1 MKTMMKEIE
10 MIAYF
15 TKEGVPMPIKY
26 RISDEQG
33 DLQVVI
39 VDKVVWQRQDKRAG
53 NLMITYACQSFFCG
67 VERLYELRYE
77 ASSFKW
83 YLHKI

>member
-15 TKEGVPMPIKY
+15 TKEGMPIPIKY
-26 RISDEQG
+26 RIANEEG
-33 DLQVVI
+33 ELQVV
-39 VDKVVWQRQDKRAG
+39 VVEKVLWKKQDKRAG
-53 NLMITYACQSFFCG
+53 NLMITYACQSGFSG